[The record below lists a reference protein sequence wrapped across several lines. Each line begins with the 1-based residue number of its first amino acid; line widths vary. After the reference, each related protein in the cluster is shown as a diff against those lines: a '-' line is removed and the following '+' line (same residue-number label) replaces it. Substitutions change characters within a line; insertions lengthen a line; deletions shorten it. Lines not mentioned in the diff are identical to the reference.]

1 MAAILQ
7 PDYNRRTNVTR
18 QPLRSIS
25 LVVYKGV
32 QMLDVA
38 GPLYEDAD
46 LTNEPIA
53 QRCGFGEPDT
63 LRRARFGV
71 APRSIGV
78 AFIPVIR

>member
-1 MAAILQ
+1 M
-7 PDYNRRTNVTR
+7 NVAR
-18 QPLRSIS
+18 QQLRLIS

-46 LTNEPIA
+46 VTSEPIA

-63 LRRARFGV
+63 LRRAFLRRFGV
-71 APRSIGV
+71 APREYRSRFHSSHPLR
-78 AFIPVIR
+78 ADSASS